1 MSLWLAHLNCV
12 EANWNRFSGGD
23 NTNLLFNY
31 FEVFNE
37 RILGKETGMRDSVV
51 KRVEKPL

>member
-1 MSLWLAHLNCV
+1 M
-12 EANWNRFSGGD
+12 
-23 NTNLLFNY
+23 NLLFNY